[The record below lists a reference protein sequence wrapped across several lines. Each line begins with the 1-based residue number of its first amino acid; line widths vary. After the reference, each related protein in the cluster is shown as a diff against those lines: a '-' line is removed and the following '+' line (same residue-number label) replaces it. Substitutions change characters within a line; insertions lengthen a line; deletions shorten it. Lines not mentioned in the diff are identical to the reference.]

1 MSDYCVFRAFARIGK
16 SYLKKEDDENA
27 LKYLNKSLSEHRAP
41 DVTKLVVEVWTIW
54 IKYLSS

>member
-1 MSDYCVFRAFARIGK
+1 MSNHCVFRAFARIGK

-41 DVTKLVVEVWTIW
+41 DVTKLVVEVWTI
-54 IKYLSS
+54 